1 MQKSKKI
8 DFKKDI
14 LKISSNS
21 GDNNINSENNFNY
34 GNSFQKEEPNNIL
47 NLKNFGKSK
56 MNSNKNLLIANNSFA
71 PNIYIQTPIINI
83 DKKFTK
89 KGKFL
94 LLKKNINN
102 SKKLKRLQILSKKNN
117 INKNEN
123 KGVIAKL
130 SQAYYDIQ

>member
-14 LKISSNS
+14 LNISSNS

-83 DKKFTK
+83 QKDIELNEFKNKVDKK
-89 KGKFL
+89 
-94 LLKKNINN
+94 I
-102 SKKLKRLQILSKKNN
+102 
-117 INKNEN
+117 
-123 KGVIAKL
+123 
-130 SQAYYDIQ
+130 